1 MLLIIPVSAIAFAS
15 GVGLLRLPYEMFL
28 LAERMPL
35 IFPMHMAASALA
47 LVLLPLMIAT
57 RHKRHLHRP
66 VGRALGLFVAV
77 GGLTALPVAVLSSS
91 GEVAR
96 AGFFVQGL
104 VWLALFA
111 AGWRAIRA
119 RDVPHHTQ
127 LMLMMAAVTT
137 GAVWFRLIT
146 GTSLLLHLPFE
157 PMYAF
162 AAWAGWLLP
171 LAAVW
176 TWTRQRLHGHSAEPS
191 LAIPTRT
198 V

>member
-1 MLLIIPVSAIAFAS
+1 
-15 GVGLLRLPYEMFL
+15 
-28 LAERMPL
+28 
-35 IFPMHMAASALA
+35 MAASALA

-57 RHKRHLHRP
+57 RHKRHLHRAL
-66 VGRALGLFVAV
+66 GRALGVFVAA
-77 GGLTALPVAVLSSS
+77 GGLTALPVAILSSS
-91 GEVAR
+91 GGIAR

-119 RDVPHHTQ
+119 RDVPRHTQ
-127 LMLMMAAVTT
+127 LMLLMAAVTT

-146 GTSLLLHLPFE
+146 GTALLLHLPFE

-176 TWTRQRLHGHSAEPS
+176 TWTRPRLHGHSAEPS
-191 LAIPTRT
+191 LAMPTRT

>member
-1 MLLIIPVSAIAFAS
+1 MPV
-15 GVGLLRLPYEMFL
+15 
-28 LAERMPL
+28 
-35 IFPMHMAASALA
+35 IFPLHMAASALA

-66 VGRALGLFVAV
+66 IGRALGVFVAV

-91 GEVAR
+91 GEIAR

-104 VWLALFA
+104 VWLALFT

-119 RDVPHHTQ
+119 KDISRHTR
-127 LMLMMAAVTT
+127 MMFMMAAVTT

-146 GTSLLLHLPFE
+146 GTALLLHLPFE
-157 PMYAF
+157 PMYAL
-162 AAWAGWLLP
+162 AAWAGWLVP

-176 TWTRQRLHGHSAEPS
+176 VWTRPAALRH
-191 LAIPTRT
+191 AIVFR
-198 V
+198 